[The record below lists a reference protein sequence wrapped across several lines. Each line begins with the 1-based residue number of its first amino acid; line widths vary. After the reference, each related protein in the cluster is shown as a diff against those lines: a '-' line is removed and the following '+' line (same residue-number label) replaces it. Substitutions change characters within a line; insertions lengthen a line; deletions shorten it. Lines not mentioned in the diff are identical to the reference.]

1 MGKVYESQVDPDE
14 FIRSF
19 REEPSQLSALKRKEG
34 TTVTTAEPAT
44 EAPANDDNGC
54 QASATVDKEAEY
66 IAKFICAP
74 MFVNTTRHDITVDI
88 SADFVGK
95 IKRIL
100 SYDPGLRCSMKAY
113 INNVL
118 AEHFKE
124 YEEIIK
130 KRL

>member
-34 TTVTTAEPAT
+34 TAVTAVEPAT

-54 QASATVDKEAEY
+54 QTSATVDKEAEY

-74 MFVNTTRHDITVDI
+74 MFVNTTRRDITVDI

>member
-34 TTVTTAEPAT
+34 MAVTTTEPAT
-44 EAPANDDNGC
+44 EAPATDDNGC

-66 IAKFICAP
+66 ISKFICAP
-74 MFVNTTRHDITVDI
+74 MFVNTTRRDITVDI

>member
-34 TTVTTAEPAT
+34 TAVTAT
-44 EAPANDDNGC
+44 EAPATDDNGC

-74 MFVNTTRHDITVDI
+74 MFVNTTRRDITVDI